1 MGQLPGRDE
10 NISEALWVWDS
21 YPSEP
26 ARYDM
31 SRDPGDFEKAVK
43 KAYRQYMKQVQGRDD
58 DETDFLED
66 WDMEYREVLVNPDD
80 PDSTVG
86 IVSDDDGRI
95 QGHFYFPKSDKYEDA
110 ARKMAEKDF
119 ADYEAS
125 QA

>member
-1 MGQLPGRDE
+1 
-10 NISEALWVWDS
+10 
-21 YPSEP
+21 
-26 ARYDM
+26 
-31 SRDPGDFEKAVK
+31 
-43 KAYRQYMKQVQGRDD
+43 MKQVQGRDD